1 MAIPRLAEKEIQLDA
16 RIYTTT
22 IKKTPNGM
30 MDYEDQGKVFPFDTL
45 KMQHCVC
52 STGVCK

>member
-1 MAIPRLAEKEIQLDA
+1 
-16 RIYTTT
+16 
-22 IKKTPNGM
+22 M